1 MRLTAKLA
9 TLPLSLMCLSLLG
22 GCNGASDDNSDTDNG
37 GTYSLSLSYK
47 TVVDGACAEPTNSL
61 SFAANSAF
69 CAVAHLKQ
77 DNRDRS
83 GQLIS
88 FSATFGELS
97 VTNKLTN
104 SNGQAEIIVSNSAG
118 AEGAGTL
125 TASFTE
131 GESSAN
137 ANRNFEFTSTT
148 APSEPKF
155 SLNSAIINGTAVV
168 TQFKAGET
176 VQLQATF
183 LNEQG
188 QGVAGKLASF
198 TAGSASLN
206 PSSALTKENGIAQ
219 VSYTPSDT
227 ELGAANLSVTLDDD
241 GKTYQSSGLYEVLAK
256 DAVSEDGIIV
266 IGHFSADRS
275 TFTENKL
282 ATTLPL
288 EADKY
293 IVSAGGTFG
302 VTADVATKNDDG
314 TYTRLQTPTSVS
326 FSSSCVLSNDA
337 SIDSP
342 VTTLSGAASST
353 FQNTNCSGNSQR
365 NDQIIASV
373 VAGNQTLSATLD
385 FALASQTLANL
396 SFVSA
401 EPTSIR
407 IKGAGG
413 TGSSESSLITF
424 KVADANG
431 QPIAQQN
438 VDFSLDTTVG
448 DITFANDSNTTS
460 NTSNSAGLVS
470 ATVLSGTMPTPVRV
484 LATAKNSDDGSVTTQ
499 SEQLTINTGLPQQLG
514 FSLSS
519 SILNP
524 EAGDHN
530 GETASITAY
539 ASDSFGNPAPND
551 TTINFTAEGGQ
562 IEPSCVTVNG
572 SCSVEWTSTSPRV
585 PDHRITV
592 LAYALGHE
600 TFFDTNGNNVFD
612 NKVTDPVKLDDGGK
626 IFAACLG
633 ADGKAKVCS
642 GNGMDIDTYHSEGF
656 IDLSDAYRDDNE
668 SGTYDKGEPYFNTAS
683 TSEFICLDESTDA
696 TCGDNKFNGPQ
707 CQTSDYENGL
717 CGKVENQA
725 NKTYI
730 RKALIMTMS
739 GSKAYFKITQ
749 GNRTIF
755 ENGKQSMDVLTIDP
769 GASMTFNIQFFD
781 SANQIMPFGTTLTTT
796 ASEGELD
803 ASNYE
808 VPNTNSIG
816 GTTTSFTLTND
827 IDPASTGEAAK
838 SSSISIDVE
847 TPKAVKSGIS
857 LIVELSGT

>member
-1 MRLTAKLA
+1 MRLPSKLA
-9 TLPLSLMCLSLLG
+9 TLPLSLICLSLLG

-37 GTYSLSLSYK
+37 GTYSLSISYK

-61 SFAANSAF
+61 SFAANSSF

-77 DNRDRS
+77 DNSNRS

-88 FSATFGELS
+88 FSTSFAELS
-97 VTNKLTN
+97 VANKLTN
-104 SNGQAEIIVSNSAG
+104 SDGLAEVIVSNASG

-125 TASFTE
+125 SASFTE
-131 GESSAN
+131 GESNAN
-137 ANRNFEFTSTT
+137 ASKNFEFTSTT

-176 VQLQATF
+176 VQLQAQF
-183 LNEQG
+183 LDDQG
-188 QGVAGKLASF
+188 QGVAGKKASF

-206 PSSALTKENGIAQ
+206 PDSALTKENGIAQ
-219 VSYTPSDT
+219 VSYTPSEA
-227 ELGAANLSVTLDDD
+227 ELGAANFSVSLEDE

-256 DAVSEDGIIV
+256 DAVSDDGIIV
-266 IGHFSADRS
+266 IGHFSTDRS

-314 TYTRLQTPTSVS
+314 TYTPLQTPTSVS

-342 VTTLSGAASST
+342 VTTLSGTASST
-353 FQNTNCSGNSQR
+353 FENTSCSGNSQR

-373 VAGNQTLSATLD
+373 VAGNQTLTAELD
-385 FALASQTLANL
+385 FSLESQTLANL
-396 SFVSA
+396 SFISA

-431 QPIAQQN
+431 QPIAQQA
-438 VDFSLDTTVG
+438 VDFSLDTTIG
-448 DITFANDSNTTS
+448 DISFANGDTSTS

-484 LATAKNSDDGSVTTQ
+484 LATATSSDGESVTTQ

-514 FSLSS
+514 FGLSS
-519 SILNP
+519 SLFNP
-524 EAGDHN
+524 EAGDFN
-530 GETASITAY
+530 NVKATITAY

-551 TTINFTAEGGQ
+551 TSINFTAEGGQ

-600 TFFDTNGNNVFD
+600 TFFDTNGNNIFD
-612 NKVTDPVKLDDGGK
+612 NDDGN
-626 IFAACLG
+626 AVALACLNANG
-633 ADGKAKVCS
+633 DAVACS
-642 GNGMDIDTYHSEGF
+642 GNGMDIETYHPQGF
-656 IDLSDAYRDDNE
+656 SDLGDAFRDDNE
-668 SGTYDKGEPYFNTAS
+668 DGEHDSGEPYFNTLSDQPYTPADG
-683 TSEFICLDESTDA
+683 L
-696 TCGDNKFNGPQ
+696 FNGPQ
-707 CQTSDYENGL
+707 CTGSL
-717 CGKVENQA
+717 CGDAQA

-730 RKALIMTMS
+730 RKALVMTMS
-739 GSKAYFKITQ
+739 GSTAHFEITQ
-749 GNRTIF
+749 DGVVIYTS
-755 ENGKQSMDVLTIDP
+755 GQQALTPTAIP
-769 GASMTFNIQFFD
+769 AGATSTFAVRFFD
-781 SANQIMPFGTTLTTT
+781 SANQIMPSGTTLNTT

-803 ASNYE
+803 ASTYE

-827 IDPASTGEAAK
+827 IDPASVGEAAK

>member
-219 VSYTPSDT
+219 VSYTPSEA
-227 ELGAANLSVTLDDD
+227 ELGAANFSVSLEDE

-256 DAVSEDGIIV
+256 DAVSDDGIIV
-266 IGHFSADRS
+266 IGHFSTDRS

-353 FQNTNCSGNSQR
+353 FVNTSCSGNSQR

-373 VAGNQTLSATLD
+373 VAGNQTLTAELD
-385 FALASQTLANL
+385 FSLESQTLANL
-396 SFVSA
+396 SFISA

-448 DITFANDSNTTS
+448 NITFANDSNTTS

-600 TFFDTNGNNVFD
+600 TFFDTNGNNIFD
-612 NKVTDPVKLDDGGK
+612 NDDGN
-626 IFAACLG
+626 AVALACLN
-633 ADGKAKVCS
+633 ANRDAVACS
-642 GNGMDIDTYHSEGF
+642 GNGMDIETYHPQGF
-656 IDLSDAYRDDNE
+656 SDLGDAFRDDNE
-668 SGTYDKGEPYFNTAS
+668 DGEWDAKGINPAEPYFNTAS
-683 TSEFICLDESTDA
+683 KDEYQPAD
-696 TCGDNKFNGPQ
+696 KVFNGPQ
-707 CQTSDYENGL
+707 CTGSK
-717 CGKVENQA
+717 CGENQA

-730 RKALIMTMS
+730 RKALVMTMS
-739 GSKAYFKITQ
+739 GSTAHFEITQ
-749 GNRTIF
+749 DGVVIYTS
-755 ENGKQSMDVLTIDP
+755 GQQALTPTAIP
-769 GASMTFNIQFFD
+769 AGATSTFAVRFFD

-796 ASEGELD
+796 ASEGELV

-816 GTTTSFTLTND
+816 GTTTNFTLTND

>member
-1 MRLTAKLA
+1 MRLPSKLA
-9 TLPLSLMCLSLLG
+9 TLPLSLFCLSLLG

-47 TVVDGACAEPTNSL
+47 TVENGVCAEPTNSL
-61 SFAANSAF
+61 SFAANSQF

-77 DNRDRS
+77 DNSNRS

-88 FSATFGELS
+88 FSTSFGELS
-97 VTNKLTN
+97 VATKLTN
-104 SNGQAEIIVSNSAG
+104 SNGLAEIIVSNPTA

-131 GESSAN
+131 GENNAN
-137 ANRNFEFTSTT
+137 ASKNFEFTSAT

-155 SLNSAIINGTAVV
+155 SLNSAIINGTTVV

-176 VQLQATF
+176 VQLQAQF
-183 LNEQG
+183 LDEQG
-188 QGVAGKLASF
+188 QGVAGKKASF

-206 PSSALTKENGIAQ
+206 PDSALTKDNGIAQ
-219 VSYTPSDT
+219 VSYTPSDS
-227 ELGAANLSVTLDDD
+227 ELGAANFSVTLEDD

-256 DAVSEDGIIV
+256 DAVSDDGIIV
-266 IGHFSADRS
+266 IGNFSEDG

-282 ATTLPL
+282 ATTLPF

-302 VTADVATKNDDG
+302 VTADLATKNDDG
-314 TYTRLQTPTSVS
+314 SYTRLQTPTSVS
-326 FSSSCVLSNDA
+326 FNSSCISSNNA

-342 VTTLSGAASST
+342 VTTLSGTASST
-353 FQNTNCSGNSQR
+353 FQNTNCSGNGER
-365 NDQIIASV
+365 DDQIIASV
-373 VAGNQTLSATLD
+373 VAGNQTLTAELNFS
-385 FALASQTLANL
+385 LASQTLANL
-396 SFVSA
+396 SFISA

-424 KVADANG
+424 KVSDANG
-431 QPIAQQN
+431 QAIAQQA

-448 DITFANDSNTTS
+448 GISFANGGTSTS

-484 LATAKNSDDGSVTTQ
+484 LATATANGESVTTQ

-519 SILNP
+519 SLFNP
-524 EAGDHN
+524 EAANHN
-530 GETASITAY
+530 GEKVAITAY
-539 ASDSFGNPAPND
+539 ASDSFGNPAAND

-572 SCSVEWTSTSPRV
+572 SCSVQWTSASPRV

-612 NKVTDPVKLDDGGK
+612 DADGSA
-626 IFAACLG
+626 IALACLDKNG
-633 ADGKAKVCS
+633 TAVACT
-642 GNGMDIDTYHSEGF
+642 GNGMDIETYHAQGF
-656 IDLSDAYRDDNE
+656 SDLGDAFRDNNE
-668 SGTYDKGEPYFNTAS
+668 DGKYDSGEPYFNALAS
-683 TSEFICLDESTDA
+683 NSYSAAD
-696 TCGDNKFNGPQ
+696 GVFNGPQ
-707 CQTSDYENGL
+707 CTGSL
-717 CGKVENQA
+717 CGGTQA

-730 RKALIMTMS
+730 RKALVMTMS
-739 GSKAYFKITQ
+739 GSTAH
-749 GNRTIF
+749 F
-755 ENGKQSMDVLTIDP
+755 EIKQDGVVIYTSGQQALTPTAIP
-769 GASMTFNIQFFD
+769 AGATSTFAVRFFD
-781 SANQIMPFGTTLTTT
+781 SANQIMPAGTTLTTT
-796 ASEGELD
+796 ASKGELD
-803 ASNYE
+803 ASTYE

-816 GTTTSFTLTND
+816 GTTTSFILSND
-827 IDPASTGEAAK
+827 IDPASVGEPAK
-838 SSSISIDVE
+838 SSSISINVE
-847 TPKAVKSGIS
+847 TPKAVKSGAS
-857 LIVELSGT
+857 LTVELSGT